1 MFDIFKEVSKYLNG
15 GNVSVDGGREG
26 DWLEDKYGTGGR
38 IKDSEINVGN
48 RFGLINGEVV
58 EIKKRFIDPRYRGD
72 DRVVVFTRSSD
83 GKEHENTVDTLRI
96 FLNNT
101 KAQLIN
107 KHTEEVL
114 GEKYWTKYGNGGK
127 VTYVGDYKTDTR
139 TYYFRR
145 YNNAIG
151 SFGWKYNDKYNEGIL
166 YALDEYDKE
175 YVGNVS
181 LKNNEYI
188 FRYKTDR
195 MIGDAKYIIKINLDN
210 ALVYFLSEK
219 GIELD
224 EPIFESRGIKADYII
239 IDKTKISFKSIFSKG
254 GEFEEEIWQ
263 IRNSAGKYYSRTMSG
278 AENWSDSPDMGYT
291 YTRQIG
297 ESMINILKKSGYTD
311 LYLVKYD
318 KDWYKKKDGGIL
330 SEDIQMAKSDV
341 MKLEEYAKKISD
353 NVMPNQDVEAWV
365 ISKISKVEQTTANVK
380 HTLESEYPEMFAD
393 GGEIENTDGN
403 TVRMMCL
410 HIGKYAKSML
420 KAIDNG
426 VVFESWMTHELSIA
440 GNMIDSVFHYLDYFN
455 SGNHLAHGGEMV
467 KHLDIPNTML
477 DFTLKTKMDSGGSF
491 RKENIRTLR
500 NRFQK
505 EKQTIALI
513 IIADDIIMPK
523 LDSAI
528 KQIDWNS
535 LTDSQKQQANKIY
548 RDAKEFYGYKLLDDF
563 LRFYYSNE
571 SIKNNYSGQSIK
583 TMDKI
588 KRTMSEIAES
598 YPISDTFNDF
608 INEVGYSKYQ
618 LGDMWSDDFDYEG
631 MLQMALT
638 INENWS
644 IGELQSLYDSFE
656 DVNYHTVNSYLN
668 KIIDYIENGNI
679 NLAKAYIIIYK
690 KKIAEL
696 LADEYSE
703 QEASQMIMGGNL
715 AQKRKVGKVMHEF
728 KHGKLKSN
736 DRVVTDRNQAIAI
749 ALSEAGISK
758 KEEGGII
765 STFKLPSTD
774 VIPLGQGG
782 IPQYNTP
789 LDHWA
794 LYYERGGKMSLG
806 GGVKRYKE
814 GERFYDEMG
823 NEYRYAYYQKGIGH
837 WLNDMRNN
845 GILVFGGVK
854 EIPNRFSKINK
865 ALL

>member
-1 MFDIFKEVSKYLNG
+1 MFDIFKEVNKYLNG

-26 DWLEDKYGTGGR
+26 DWLEDKYGNGGR

-58 EIKKRFIDPRYRGD
+58 EIKKRFIDPRYKGD

-83 GKEHENTVDTLRI
+83 DKEHENTVDTLRI

-291 YTRQIG
+291 YTRQVG
-297 ESMINILKKSGYTD
+297 ESIINILKKSGYTD

-380 HTLESEYPEMFAD
+380 HTLEAEYPEMFAS

-440 GNMIDSVFHYLDYFN
+440 GNMIDSVYHYLDYFN

-477 DFTLKTKMDSGGSF
+477 DFTLKTKMAHGG
-491 RKENIRTLR
+491 KMN
-500 NRFQK
+500 
-505 EKQTIALI
+505 
-513 IIADDIIMPK
+513 
-523 LDSAI
+523 
-528 KQIDWNS
+528 
-535 LTDSQKQQANKIY
+535 
-548 RDAKEFYGYKLLDDF
+548 
-563 LRFYYSNE
+563 
-571 SIKNNYSGQSIK
+571 
-583 TMDKI
+583 
-588 KRTMSEIAES
+588 
-598 YPISDTFNDF
+598 
-608 INEVGYSKYQ
+608 KYQ

-656 DVNYHTVNSYLN
+656 DVNYHTVNSYLS
-668 KIIDYIENGNI
+668 KIINYIENGNI

-703 QEASQMIMGGNL
+703 QEQEASQMVMGGSL

-736 DRVVTDRNQAIAI
+736 DRIVTDRNQAIAI

-758 KEEGGII
+758 KEEGGMIEN
-765 STFKLPSTD
+765 FKLPPSDFVPITN
-774 VIPLGQGG
+774 GG
-782 IPQYNTP
+782 IPSYNTP

-794 LYYERGGKMSLG
+794 LYYEQGGEMGLDMK
-806 GGVKRYKE
+806 KYKV

-823 NEYRYAYYQKGIGH
+823 NEYRYAYYQRGKGH
-837 WLNDMRNN
+837 WLNDMKNN
-845 GILVFGGVK
+845 GILVFGGLK

>member
-1 MFDIFKEVSKYLNG
+1 MFGLFKEVSKYLNG

-58 EIKKRFIDPRYRGD
+58 EIKKRFIDPRYKGD

-83 GKEHENTVDTLRI
+83 GKEHENTVNTLRI

-297 ESMINILKKSGYTD
+297 ESIINILKKSGYTD

-380 HTLESEYPEMFAD
+380 HTLEAEYPEMFAS

-440 GNMIDSVFHYLDYFN
+440 GNMIDSVYHYLDYFN

-477 DFTLKTKMDSGGSF
+477 DFTLKTKMAHGG
-491 RKENIRTLR
+491 EMN
-500 NRFQK
+500 
-505 EKQTIALI
+505 
-513 IIADDIIMPK
+513 
-523 LDSAI
+523 
-528 KQIDWNS
+528 
-535 LTDSQKQQANKIY
+535 
-548 RDAKEFYGYKLLDDF
+548 
-563 LRFYYSNE
+563 
-571 SIKNNYSGQSIK
+571 
-583 TMDKI
+583 
-588 KRTMSEIAES
+588 
-598 YPISDTFNDF
+598 
-608 INEVGYSKYQ
+608 KYQ

-656 DVNYHTVNSYLN
+656 DVNYHTVNSYLS
-668 KIIDYIENGNI
+668 KIINYIENGNI

-703 QEASQMIMGGNL
+703 QEQEASQMVMGGSL

-736 DRVVTDRNQAIAI
+736 DRIVTDRNQAIAI

-758 KEEGGII
+758 KEEGGMIEN
-765 STFKLPSTD
+765 FKLPPSDFVPITN
-774 VIPLGQGG
+774 GG
-782 IPQYNTP
+782 IPSYNTP

-794 LYYERGGKMSLG
+794 LYYEQGGEMGLDMK
-806 GGVKRYKE
+806 KYKV

-823 NEYRYAYYQKGIGH
+823 NEYRYAYYQRGKGH
-837 WLNDMRNN
+837 WLNDMKNN
-845 GILVFGGVK
+845 GILVFGGLK

>member
-1 MFDIFKEVSKYLNG
+1 MFGLFKEVNKYLNG
-15 GNVSVDGGREG
+15 GNVSVDGGRDG
-26 DWLEDKYGTGGR
+26 DWLEDKFAGGGVVIYKELDLNRRDGKTKVTQVTTAENYKEALAKIEELQKKNDNPNIKYYTGNIYAAGGR

-58 EIKKRFIDPRYRGD
+58 EIKKRFIDPRYKGD

-127 VTYVGDYKTDTR
+127 ITYVGDYKTDTR

-297 ESMINILKKSGYTD
+297 ESIINILKKSGYTD
-311 LYLVKYD
+311 LHLVKYD

-380 HTLESEYPEMFAD
+380 HTLEAEYPEMFAS

-440 GNMIDSVFHYLDYFN
+440 GNMIDSVYHYLDYFN

-477 DFTLKTKMDSGGSF
+477 DFTLKTKMAHGG
-491 RKENIRTLR
+491 KMN
-500 NRFQK
+500 
-505 EKQTIALI
+505 
-513 IIADDIIMPK
+513 
-523 LDSAI
+523 
-528 KQIDWNS
+528 
-535 LTDSQKQQANKIY
+535 
-548 RDAKEFYGYKLLDDF
+548 
-563 LRFYYSNE
+563 
-571 SIKNNYSGQSIK
+571 
-583 TMDKI
+583 
-588 KRTMSEIAES
+588 
-598 YPISDTFNDF
+598 
-608 INEVGYSKYQ
+608 KYQ

-656 DVNYHTVNSYLN
+656 DVNYHTVNSYLS
-668 KIIDYIENGNI
+668 KIINYIENGNI

-703 QEASQMIMGGNL
+703 QEQEASQMVMGGSL

-736 DRVVTDRNQAIAI
+736 DRIVTDRNQAIAI

-758 KEEGGII
+758 KEEGGMIEN
-765 STFKLPSTD
+765 FKLPPSDFVPITN
-774 VIPLGQGG
+774 GG
-782 IPQYNTP
+782 IPSYNTP

-794 LYYERGGKMSLG
+794 LYYEQGGEMGLDMK
-806 GGVKRYKE
+806 KYKV

-823 NEYRYAYYQKGIGH
+823 NEYRYAYYQRGKGH
-837 WLNDMRNN
+837 WLNDMKNN
-845 GILVFGGVK
+845 GILVFGGLK